1 MAYTGLAGN
10 FDISESKSGGLRRWL
25 ANFFAA
31 RSDVMT
37 APTAGRKLAGPLP
50 GDLRARGYLSD
61 LDIEVGF

>member
-10 FDISESKSGGLRRWL
+10 FDIPESKSGGLRRWL

-31 RSDVMT
+31 RSEVMT
-37 APTAGRKLAGPLP
+37 APPAGRKLAGPLP
-50 GDLRARGYLSD
+50 SDLRARGYLND

>member
-10 FDISESKSGGLRRWL
+10 FDIPVSRSGGLRRWL

-31 RSDVMT
+31 RSEMT
-37 APTAGRKLAGPLP
+37 AVASTDRKLAGPLP
-50 GDLRARGYLSD
+50 SDLRARGYLND